1 MDRDT
6 GKAEIVGIYEKPGD
20 TRTVYDGAPSMMRLW
35 IVAFI
40 ALVAVASCDSVPLTS
55 PTGSTISISID
66 RSVLPLNGQAVVRAI
81 VTESSGTPVHNGT
94 VVTFQPSIGAVDP
107 PSAETLNGVAVSTFL
122 AGSVSGTGVIHAF
135 SGGAR
140 TGSGNSSSGGAEVRV
155 GSAAVGGMA
164 LSASPSSVSQSG
176 GTVTIS
182 ALVMDASNNP
192 LPGVSVLFTAST
204 GTLQSTTALSDVNG
218 VARVQLTTSQTATV
232 TAIAG
237 SGKGEVQVVVSAA
250 PSVSFASGTPTTAT
264 IGVPVPITVSTSS
277 GNTSAPRQ
285 IQTLE
290 LDFGDGTVESRSNVT
305 GSVSFI
311 HVYNQARGYTL
322 TARAVDV
329 NGNTGFGSHAIV
341 VSRSVPTLTLT
352 APATVDLSDT
362 GGVAGFTV
370 TATAAAGQPPI
381 QSVVVR
387 LADGTVIYS
396 GSSGGSFTYQ
406 FPAVGSYPVNATA
419 TDTAGGTGT
428 ASAIVRVVP

>member
-1 MDRDT
+1 M
-6 GKAEIVGIYEKPGD
+6 I
-20 TRTVYDGAPSMMRLW
+20 RLW
-35 IVAFI
+35 CV
-40 ALVAVASCDSVPLTS
+40 ALVAVVAVVACDSIPLTS

-107 PSAETLNGVAVSTFL
+107 PSAETINGVAVSTFF
-122 AGSVSGTGVIHAF
+122 AGSVSGTGVIHAY

-140 TGSGNSSSGGAEVRV
+140 TGSGNSSTGGLGAEVRV

-164 LSASPSSVSQSG
+164 LSAAPSSVSQSG

-204 GTLQSTTALSDVNG
+204 GTLNSTTAVSDANG
-218 VARVQLTTSQTATV
+218 VARVQLTTSQSATV

-237 SGKGEVQVVVSAA
+237 SGRGEVQVIVSAA
-250 PSVSFASGTPTTAT
+250 PSLSFAANTPTTAT

-285 IQTLE
+285 IQTLD
-290 LDFGDGTVESRSNVT
+290 LDFGDGTVETRSNVT
-305 GSVSFI
+305 GSVSFV

-329 NGNTGFGSHAIV
+329 SGNTGFAQHAIV
-341 VSRSVPTLTLT
+341 VSRSIPTVTLT
-352 APATVDLSDT
+352 APASVDFSET

-370 TATAAAGQPPI
+370 AATAASGQPPI

-387 LADGTVIYS
+387 LADGTVIFS
-396 GSSGGSFTYQ
+396 GSGGASFTYQ
-406 FPAVGSYPVNATA
+406 FTAPGSYAVNAVA
-419 TDTAGGTGT
+419 TDAAGGTGT

>member
-94 VVTFQPSIGAVDP
+94 VVTFQPSIGVVDP

-204 GTLQSTTALSDVNG
+204 GTLNSTTALSDANG

-237 SGKGEVQVVVSAA
+237 SGKGEVQVVVSTA
-250 PSVSFASGTPTTAT
+250 PSVQIGVTPDPAAV
-264 IGVPVPITVSTSS
+264 GVPVAITITPQGGA
-277 GNTSAPRQ
+277 GNTSPRQ
-285 IQTLE
+285 ISSVVV
-290 LDFGDGTVESRSNVT
+290 DFGDQTSETVNNPT
-305 GSVSFI
+305 GAFGLT
-311 HVYNQARGYTL
+311 HVYRNPGGFIIAARITDVSGNVGQTSRPIIVNRPVVIVAVTPSDSTPAL
-322 TARAVDV
+322 NTAVVFSITATTAQGAPPITSVRALV
-329 NGNTGFGSHAIV
+329 NGNQVHTTTNGTSSFT
-341 VSRSVPTLTLT
+341 RSF
-352 APATVDLSDT
+352 S
-362 GGVAGFTV
+362 
-370 TATAAAGQPPI
+370 AAGTYTI
-381 QSVVVR
+381 E
-387 LADGTVIYS
+387 VI
-396 GSSGGSFTYQ
+396 
-406 FPAVGSYPVNATA
+406 A
-419 TDTAGGTGT
+419 TDAAGNEGRATT
-428 ASAIVRVVP
+428 VVGVS